1 MSEMATALPG
11 AAFPDAEE
19 LLDGLAVEMAGVHT
33 AEQVEN
39 FWKSVKRHKLAMYPA
54 SLLLLHI
61 RERSGII

>member
-19 LLDGLAVEMAGVHT
+19 LLDGLAVAMAGVHT

-39 FWKSVKRHKLAMYPA
+39 FWKLVKRYKLAKHPE
-54 SLLLLHI
+54 SPLLLHD
-61 RERSGII
+61 RERTGII